1 MVGTTKMAHYTNT
14 ALTCSQCSV
23 APMLVESQLTLH
35 SGNSRMHCPCCG
47 DKCKGEQTDV
57 HHIQAVNCNVSY
69 LAVKLGLQCASQYFD
84 SNPSKRHAHTATRDY
99 NIPNPGSPEHDTRIQ
114 FEDQFLT
121 NLKAAAAT
129 MQEGLSDV
137 THGVCYVNGTCTTCA
152 ATFTITR
159 NVPHADA
166 GTLEYCP
173 YCGSKS
179 LALSTNS
186 TEETSWHVLAKHY
199 NMHVAALQFLYKEW
213 VTNSM
218 WSSCHTFASFL
229 EAFAQKAQAEVSAQ
243 HAV

>member
-1 MVGTTKMAHYTNT
+1 MAHYTNT

-35 SGNSRMHCPCCG
+35 SGNSRMHCPSCG
-47 DKCKGEQTDV
+47 LKCKGEQTDV
-57 HHIQAVNCNVSY
+57 HHIQAVNCNVPY

-99 NIPNPGSPEHDTRIQ
+99 DIPNPASPEHDTRIQ
-114 FEDQFLT
+114 FEDQFLA
-121 NLKAAAAT
+121 NLKAAAAN
-129 MQEGLSDV
+129 MQTPSDV
-137 THGVCYVNGTCTTCA
+137 THGVCYLNGTCTTCA

-159 NVPHADA
+159 NVPDTGA
-166 GTLEYCP
+166 GALCYCP

-179 LALSTNS
+179 LVLSTNS
-186 TEETSWHVLAKHY
+186 TEETSWLVLSKHY

-229 EAFAQKAQAEVSAQ
+229 EAFATKAREEVAK
-243 HAV
+243 